1 MRLCWL
7 RERKLTLSTQTSELK
22 YFHTVQYYET
32 DAMGIAHHSNYIRW
46 AEEARNN
53 FLYAI
58 GYNWSKIEQE
68 SGIMIPVLS
77 QSVEHKKAFCFGDV
91 VKIYTRI
98 LYFNG
103 VKIHFEYKFY
113 SDSKD
118 GIYALAKTKHGFV
131 DKELHP
137 IMLQSV
143 LRSEYDNIIGY
154 MNAIE

>member
-1 MRLCWL
+1 MERL
-7 RERKLTLSTQTSELK
+7 
-22 YFHTVQYYET
+22 
-32 DAMGIAHHSNYIRW
+32 
-46 AEEARNN
+46 
-53 FLYAI
+53 
-58 GYNWSKIEQE
+58 QE

-118 GIYALAKTKHGFV
+118 GIYALAETRHGFV

>member
-1 MRLCWL
+1 MLYLQIASPKSSVLNFLDSNSFEVIISIFQRTEKVPDMERL
-7 RERKLTLSTQTSELK
+7 R
-22 YFHTVQYYET
+22 YY
-32 DAMGIAHHSNYIRW
+32 
-46 AEEARNN
+46 

-118 GIYALAKTKHGFV
+118 GIYALAETRHGFV

>member
-1 MRLCWL
+1 M
-7 RERKLTLSTQTSELK
+7 STQTSELK
-22 YFHTVQYYET
+22 YFHTVQYYEK

-46 AEEARNN
+46 AEEARNH

-91 VKIYTRI
+91 VKIYTRS

-113 SDSKD
+113 SDSRD
-118 GIYALAKTKHGFV
+118 GIYALAETRHGFV

>member
-1 MRLCWL
+1 MSETTPLIKAALNL
-7 RERKLTLSTQTSELK
+7 RVGAGFDV
-22 YFHTVQYYET
+22 Y
-32 DAMGIAHHSNYIRW
+32 
-46 AEEARNN
+46 
-53 FLYAI
+53 
-58 GYNWSKIEQE
+58 
-68 SGIMIPVLS
+68 
-77 QSVEHKKAFCFGDV
+77 HKKAFCFGDV

-118 GIYALAKTKHGFV
+118 GIYALAETRHGFV

>member
-46 AEEARNN
+46 AEEARYY

-103 VKIHFEYKFY
+103 VKIHFE
-113 SDSKD
+113 
-118 GIYALAKTKHGFV
+118 
-131 DKELHP
+131 
-137 IMLQSV
+137 
-143 LRSEYDNIIGY
+143 
-154 MNAIE
+154 

>member
-22 YFHTVQYYET
+22 YFHTVQYYEK

-46 AEEARNN
+46 AEEARNH

-91 VKIYTRI
+91 VKIYTRS

-103 VKIHFEYKFY
+103 KRQI
-113 SDSKD
+113 
-118 GIYALAKTKHGFV
+118 
-131 DKELHP
+131 
-137 IMLQSV
+137 
-143 LRSEYDNIIGY
+143 LRLPLNLTPLL
-154 MNAIE
+154 